1 MPFKLKVLLC
11 LIISTSACQL
21 VCAQSVGPAT
31 GTHHPR
37 FELSSDMLGFDA
49 PATRLFFGW
58 QGNMNSLLQIGLD
71 GLSSF
76 LDPSRP
82 ESWIWRFSLLGVFS
96 AVSTVANRAFSIT
109 AHDVHH
115 LEAARAIGASTAK
128 MVRSDNG
135 RDMSIWEF
143 FLEAFN
149 PGSEPG
155 LYFYSKSNPTPD
167 DKAYVA
173 GAGLAANMLIAD
185 SIAERIVRGE
195 GNVMD
200 LAPYVLNKAW
210 GISYFMET
218 GPTSDAATY
227 MSLLRGQGYD
237 AVTRDSVIALNAA
250 SCLLSGGMISLV
262 MGAFEYVAGSRT
274 AIRPRGISIGDTS
287 LYWPELTTWLN
298 PQNVSLLVLVNAAW
312 REILLVRLGIDAP
325 VLGNTSVNPEIT
337 IGATVWIS
345 RVGLGMDVTSRFD
358 GFPLLK
364 GRVEIRLS
372 DMFSAGIEGFY
383 GERCTMREVR
393 EHPSGPGASVFL
405 IAAF

>member
-1 MPFKLKVLLC
+1 MPFKLKMLLI
-11 LIISTSACQL
+11 LIISIGASQRMG
-21 VCAQSVGPAT
+21 AQAVEPAT
-31 GTHHPR
+31 GARHPR
-37 FELSSDMLGFDA
+37 FELSSDMFGFDA
-49 PATRLFFGW
+49 PSTQLFLGW
-58 QGNMNSLLQIGLD
+58 QRNMNSMLQIGLD
-71 GLSSF
+71 RLSGC
-76 LDPSRP
+76 LDQSRP
-82 ESWIWRFSLLGVFS
+82 ESWIWRLSLLGAFS

-115 LEAARAIGASTAK
+115 LEAARAIGATTAK

-135 RDMSIWEF
+135 SDMSIWEF

-155 LYFYSKSNPTPD
+155 LYLYSKSNPTPD
-167 DKAYVA
+167 EQAYVA
-173 GAGLAANMLIAD
+173 GIGLDANMMIAD
-185 SIAERIVRGE
+185 SIAGRIVRGE

-210 GISYFMET
+210 GIGYFMEA
-218 GPTSDAATY
+218 GPTSDAAFY

-250 SCLLSGGMISLV
+250 SWLLSGGMLSLA
-262 MGAFEYVAGSRT
+262 MGAIDYIAGLRS
-274 AIRPRGISIGDTS
+274 AVRPLGISIGDTS

-312 REILLVRLGIDAP
+312 REIFLARLGIEVP
-325 VLGNTSVNPEIT
+325 VLGNTGVNPEVT

-345 RVGLGMDVTSRFD
+345 SVGLGLDVTSQFD
-358 GFPLLK
+358 GFPFLK
-364 GRVEIRLS
+364 GRAEIRLS

-383 GERCTMREVR
+383 GERTTMREVR
-393 EHPSGPGASVFL
+393 EYPSGPGM
-405 IAAF
+405 AAFLTAAF